1 MSQMLPPS
9 VETERLAALLAL
21 EVLDSE
27 PEAEFDALVQAAAL
41 ACDAPVARLA
51 LVDARR
57 VWFKAGVG
65 CSEVKSLPRELTC
78 CDSAI
83 QGTDLFEVPDA
94 ALDARFSARPLV
106 RGGAGQPGL
115 RFYAGMPLR
124 LRDGQAVGTLCV
136 LDHVPRRLT
145 ASQAGVLR
153 QLAQAAALALQGRRA
168 ELDAQRMARELAAR
182 EAWLRTLS
190 ESSPLGIFATDAEG
204 ECTYTNPRWQ
214 AIYGLSHAQSL
225 GRGWPATLHPDDAGR
240 VLAEWQRCAAL
251 RSEFDQQFRLRRPD
265 RSERHVH
272 SRARPVL
279 GPQQQVLGFVG
290 TVEDVSEQVQM
301 QARLRA
307 SEERLSV
314 AADSGQI
321 GIWEWDLGSG
331 EMHWDSWMYRLYGLT
346 PPAPGLGARSPASAY
361 ELWSRHVHPQDLAA
375 SHQAMLQAIDSGQP
389 FLTEF
394 RVVWPDGS
402 THHLRASGRVI
413 RDEQGRALRLVG
425 SNWDLTEMRRLAA
438 ELAEQLAAEL
448 AEQHELLRVT
458 LRSIGDAVI
467 TTDARG
473 QVRWLNPAAERM
485 SGWPAASAA
494 GRPLEQVF
502 HVVHETSGETL
513 ENPVARC
520 LATGRP
526 AGLASQALLLT
537 PDGRRLGVED
547 SAAPIRNERGE
558 LLGAVLVFHD
568 VTEQRRLAGEMSFR
582 ASHDPLTGLFNRSE
596 FESRLRG
603 LLERMAAEGV
613 PEEVP
618 EDGAQSTP
626 ARHALL
632 YIDLDQFK
640 AVNDACGHAVGDVLL
655 QQVARL
661 LAGVVRGHDTL
672 ARLGGDEFALLLE
685 HCPPAQ
691 AERVARQICERMEAF
706 QFSHDGRRFPIG
718 ASIGLLPLDG
728 RWHHLE
734 LALQAAD
741 GACYAAKQA
750 GRNRVQVWQ
759 DSPAHRATRSAEQQ
773 WQARIARALREGR
786 FVLHGQRIEAL
797 AGPAHS
803 AHPAEAGKAG
813 ETGVGQA
820 WRRSLRGQRT
830 ALAPGALRAEVLL
843 RMREEAPTG
852 SGQAEAAATAA
863 AAAPG
868 LVLPAAF
875 LPAAARFQMAAQ
887 IDRWVLAEV
896 VQCLQARLPRQ
907 VGLLSLNLSE
917 QAIGD
922 RAFHRWALDLLRAAG
937 PEVCAQLC
945 FEISEHTA
953 LAGLADAALF
963 LEQVRALGASAAL
976 DEFGAGASSFGYLKS
991 LPLDYLK
998 IAGQFVRDL
1007 AEDPLDEAAVRAFV
1021 DVAQVVGLRTVA
1033 GCVDSEAAQARLGR
1047 LGVDFSQG
1055 FLLHRPVALEQL
1067 LPPGAGG

>member
-83 QGTDLFEVPDA
+83 QGSDLFEVPDA
-94 ALDARFSARPLV
+94 ALDARFSESPLV
-106 RGGAGQPGL
+106 RGKAGQPGL

-124 LRDGQAVGTLCV
+124 LREGRAVGTLCV
-136 LDHVPRRLT
+136 LDHVPRRLS

-153 QLAQAAALALQGRRA
+153 HLAQAAALALQGRRA
-168 ELDAQRMARELAAR
+168 ELEAQRMARELAAR

-190 ESSPLGIFATDAEG
+190 ESSPVGIYATDAEG

-225 GRGWPATLHPDDAGR
+225 GRGWPATLHPDDGAR

-251 RSEFDQQFRLRRPD
+251 RCEFDQQFRLRRPD

-346 PPAPGLGARSPASAY
+346 PPAPGLASRAQLSGY
-361 ELWSRHVHPQDLAA
+361 ELWARHVHPQDLSA

-402 THHLRASGRVI
+402 LHHLRASGRVI

-425 SNWDLTEMRRLAA
+425 SNWDLTEMRRLAG

-485 SGWPAASAA
+485 TGWPAASAA

-502 HVVHETSGETL
+502 HVVHEHSGETL

-520 LATGRP
+520 LSTGRP
-526 AGLASQALLLT
+526 AGLATQALLLT

-582 ASHDPLTGLFNRSE
+582 ASHDPLTGLFNRGE
-596 FESRLRG
+596 FENRLRA
-603 LLERMAAEGV
+603 LLERIEAEALPEERTAATV
-613 PEEVP
+613 PEEAAAP
-618 EDGAQSTP
+618 
-626 ARHALL
+626 RHALL

-640 AVNDACGHAVGDVLL
+640 AVNDACGHAVGDALL

-661 LAGVVRGHDTL
+661 LASVVRGHDTL

-691 AERVARQICERMEAF
+691 AERVARQLCERMEAF

-728 RWHHLE
+728 RWRHLE

-759 DSPAHRATRSAEQQ
+759 DSPSHRASRSAEQQ
-773 WQARIARALREGR
+773 WQARIARALSEGR

-797 AGPAHS
+797 PPLAAAAPAM
-803 AHPAEAGKAG
+803 EAGR
-813 ETGVGQA
+813 A
-820 WRRSLRGQRT
+820 WRRQVQTQRR

-843 RMREEAPTG
+843 RMREDGAERA
-852 SGQAEAAATAA
+852 GQA
-863 AAAPG
+863 AAAPADESGAADAG
-868 LVLPAAF
+868 LVLPGAF
-875 LPAAARFQMAAQ
+875 LPAAARFHLAAQ

-896 VQCLQARLPRQ
+896 VHRLRARLPRQ
-907 VGLLSLNLSE
+907 VGLLSINLSE

-922 RAFHRWALDLLRAAG
+922 RAFHRWALALLRAAG

-945 FEISEHTA
+945 IEISEHTA
-953 LAGLADAALF
+953 VAGLTDAALF

-976 DEFGAGASSFGYLKS
+976 DEFGAGASSFGYLKN

-998 IAGQFVRDL
+998 ISSQFVRDL

-1021 DVAQVVGLRTVA
+1021 DVAQVVGLHTVA
-1033 GCVDSEAAQARLGR
+1033 GGVDSEAAQARLGR

-1067 LPPGAGG
+1067 WPPGAGA